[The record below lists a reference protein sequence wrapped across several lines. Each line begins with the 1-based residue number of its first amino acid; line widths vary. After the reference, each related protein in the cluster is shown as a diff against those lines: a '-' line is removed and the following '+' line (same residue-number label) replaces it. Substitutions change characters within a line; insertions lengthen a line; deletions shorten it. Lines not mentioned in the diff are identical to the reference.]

1 VTAIYA
7 HAQITALASI
17 KRAHKLPRGSMPRVL
32 AGQNV
37 KANEVLAVA
46 EVAHEHRILN
56 IAKTLGVEPR
66 RIISFLVKR
75 EGDIVSA
82 GDLIAARRKFLRKI
96 RVTSPIDGSIIHI
109 EEGQM
114 LIEGKRTRIEVEA
127 TIPGKVVNIEA
138 EKYIEIETSGA
149 LIQIAWGYGDF
160 VWGTLKVMDGEPS
173 LNTNADRFNIDHRGA
188 IVAIGSPLTE
198 EFLANAIET
207 RVKGVIA
214 SSMRASLIPKLE
226 GVEFPIGLTQ
236 GFGQLP
242 MSDRIMN
249 LLKTYNGREIA
260 LDIGDHD
267 DWRNKR
273 PEIIIPLVSSQEQ
286 AALEEHPGKLQLAKG
301 QKVRIMQTPYWG
313 EIGTITEI
321 IGEPLQL
328 ASGLWSKGVNVE
340 TADGST
346 VFVPF
351 ANLEHLG

>member
-1 VTAIYA
+1 MTAIYA
-7 HAQITALASI
+7 HARVTALATI

-37 KANEVLAVA
+37 KSNEVLAVA

-75 EGDIVSA
+75 EGDAVLA
-82 GDLIAARRKFLRKI
+82 GDLIAAKRKFLRKI
-96 RVTSPIDGSIIHI
+96 KVTSPIDGTIIYI

-114 LIEGKRTRIEVEA
+114 LIEGKRTRLEVEA

-138 EKYIEIETSGA
+138 EKYIEIETTGA
-149 LIQIAWGYGDF
+149 LLQIAWGHGDF
-160 VWGTLKVMDGEPS
+160 VWGTLKVMDGDPS
-173 LNTNADRFNIDHRGA
+173 LTTNADRFNIDHRGA

-198 EFLANAIET
+198 EFLANAVDT
-207 RVKGVIA
+207 RVRGIIA
-214 SSMRASLIPKLE
+214 SSMHASLVPKLE
-226 GVEFPIGLTQ
+226 KVDFPVGLTQ

-242 MSDRIMN
+242 MSDRILN
-249 LLKTYNGREIA
+249 LLKTYNGRDIA
-260 LDIGDHD
+260 LDIGGHD

-273 PEIIIPLVSSQEQ
+273 PEIIIPLASSQDQ
-286 AALEEHPGKLQLAKG
+286 VALEEHPGKLQVARG
-301 QKVRIMQTPYWG
+301 QKVRILQMPYWG

-321 IGEPLQL
+321 IGEPRQL
-328 ASGLWSKGVNVE
+328 ASGLWSKGVDVE
-340 TADGST
+340 TPGGVN